1 MRTIVSYHMAGRR
14 LVGVRP
20 VFAGCQLSN
29 YPRESLADGEVMQ
42 TAAVHSDPDSDSD
55 SDSDSADITVAGRW
69 CWCRV
74 IVVLIARVSS
84 SPICCSLLALVT
96 TLSVITSRGYK
107 IQESRPG
114 TTICRRFLSPV

>member
-1 MRTIVSYHMAGRR
+1 MRTIVSYHVAGRR

-20 VFAGCQLSN
+20 VLAGCQLSN

-55 SDSDSADITVAGRW
+55 CDGADITVAGRW

-74 IVVLIARVSS
+74 IVVLIAQVSS

-96 TLSVITSRGYK
+96 TLSVITSRGYN
-107 IQESRPG
+107 IQECRPG
-114 TTICRRFLSPV
+114 TRICRRFLSPV

>member
-20 VFAGCQLSN
+20 VLAGCQSSN

-42 TAAVHSDPDSDSD
+42 TAAVRSDPDPDSDSD
-55 SDSDSADITVAGRW
+55 PDSDGDGDGDGADITVAGRWCW

-84 SPICCSLLALVT
+84 SPIICSH
-96 TLSVITSRGYK
+96 
-107 IQESRPG
+107 
-114 TTICRRFLSPV
+114 LSPHYR

>member
-1 MRTIVSYHMAGRR
+1 MAGRR

-20 VFAGCQLSN
+20 VLAGCQFSN

-42 TAAVHSDPDSDSD
+42 TAAVHSDSDSDGDGDGDGDSDSD
-55 SDSDSADITVAGRW
+55 DITVPGRW